1 MLSVTQAGP
10 AVRSNQLDF
19 DDEVTY
25 TARRHLYDMARSA
38 DERPFC
44 LTVSWTHPHD
54 PYAAQP
60 ELMAR
65 YRADDIP
72 LPKTRREDV
81 PLDPHA
87 ARLRHVSDM
96 EAYVITDEH
105 VRQARHAYF
114 ANITYIDNQVGILMQ
129 ALKETGLDQNTLVV
143 FTADHGDMLGERG
156 LWYKMNWYQDAC
168 RIPLIVSAPGTFQSG
183 RVAASVSSIDLLP
196 TLAEIAQDGKSFT
209 PAAPID
215 GRSLLPHLGRS
226 GGHDEVIGEYCGE
239 GAIAPLLMIRR
250 GPWKYVC
257 STPDPDQLFNL
268 ESDPLERNNLATS
281 KEHGKL
287 VTEFRAEVAQRWDV
301 DALHAQ
307 VLASQERRHLV
318 YNALSQGKHTSWDF
332 QPLRDASTSYMRNHL
347 VLDDLEYRSRLPHV
361 GLPPAAE

>member
-1 MLSVTQAGP
+1 VVQAGP

-25 TARRHLYDMARSA
+25 TARRHLYDVARSA

-60 ELMAR
+60 DLMAR
-65 YRADDIP
+65 YREDDIP

-81 PLDPHA
+81 PLDPHS

-96 EAYVITDEH
+96 ESCTISDGDA
-105 VRQARHAYF
+105 RRARHAYY
-114 ANITYIDNQVGILMQ
+114 ANISYIDEQVGILMQ
-129 ALKETGLDQNTLVV
+129 ALRETGLDQNTVVV

-156 LWYKMNWYQDAC
+156 LWYKMTWFQDAC
-168 RIPLIVSAPGTFQSG
+168 RIPLIISAPGKFGTG
-183 RVAASVSSIDLLP
+183 RVSKSVSSIDLLP
-196 TLAEIAQDGKSFT
+196 TLAEIAAEGGAFDL
-209 PAAPID
+209 AAPID
-215 GRSLLPHLGRS
+215 GRSLLPHLNHA

-239 GAIAPLLMIRR
+239 GSIAPLLMIRR

-268 ESDPLERNNLATS
+268 ESDPLERKNLAGDAGQQAML
-281 KEHGKL
+281 KA
-287 VTEFRAEVAQRWDV
+287 FQAEAAQRWDV
-301 DALHAQ
+301 PALHAQ
-307 VLASQERRHLV
+307 VLASQKRRRLV
-318 YNALSQGKHTSWDF
+318 YDALSKGKHTSWDH

-361 GLPPAAE
+361 GLPPAAQ